1 MYCTLDSILASCAV
15 SVAFVNSDLS
25 FVSELIIAKHVAQA
39 DENRAIPVKNR
50 QDDGSDAIRS
60 VLK

>member
-1 MYCTLDSILASCAV
+1 M
-15 SVAFVNSDLS
+15 S